1 MGVNVCNHH
10 GLDQSGADRA
20 GKLLG
25 LPYGSYARYIL
36 LFLQSQAVKTGTRE
50 IELGRSMRVW
60 LGSYQA
66 RVGSVGLPSPG
77 VTLAVV
83 DDDLKPVPPDTPGV
97 LAVDR
102 TRSPLFFFTGYWR
115 AATPNFQGDWYLTG
129 DVMRQDADG
138 CLTSSRAM
146 TTSSPLLVTASAQRM
161 WKMF

>member
-1 MGVNVCNHH
+1 MPPSSPAPINLNAYPNQSLPHRPQNQPASQLLRPHH
-10 GLDQSGADRA
+10 HILLHGELRSRRWPRELSRLVVLQSGADRA

-83 DDDLKPVPPDTPGV
+83 DDDLKPVPPD
-97 LAVDR
+97 
-102 TRSPLFFFTGYWR
+102 
-115 AATPNFQGDWYLTG
+115 
-129 DVMRQDADG
+129 
-138 CLTSSRAM
+138 
-146 TTSSPLLVTASAQRM
+146 
-161 WKMF
+161 